1 MFRTGDRRSPRG
13 TIGAVGSLAAGLLV
27 LVAAGATCSSESQPG
42 SKPASSSTG
51 AAGAD
56 EAGSAVAQPR
66 VGNPSNTGMDTV
78 PDWNA
83 LAVELRE
90 RVGPRMPDPLP
101 TDLEGACAGML
112 DEALAFYVETELN
125 PEHQKRL
132 RAQMADTR
140 NADFQ
145 ACVAE
150 TSIAA
155 ATCVTILLGDRN
167 AEFPWL
173 LDQCSRAY
181 PRAEGRARG
190 TAADGPTPAG

>member
-1 MFRTGDRRSPRG
+1 MPSIGDWGRRR
-13 TIGAVGSLAAGLLV
+13 ALGSLGAGLLV

-42 SKPASSSTG
+42 SKPASSS
-51 AAGAD
+51 AGAG
-56 EAGSAVAQPR
+56 AGGDGGSSAAQPR

-83 LAVELRE
+83 LAADLRE
-90 RVGPRMPDPLP
+90 RVGPRLPDPLP
-101 TDLEGACAGML
+101 TDLEAACARML
-112 DEALAFYVETELN
+112 DEALAFYVETEIN

-132 RAQMADTR
+132 RAQMAATR
-140 NADFQ
+140 DADFD

-181 PRAEGRARG
+181 PRSADEKAEQG
-190 TAADGPTPAG
+190 PAGAAPTG